1 MSLIPRTVTH
11 ILIIFGLLISNLPA
25 VTLTN
30 SNLPI
35 FVINTNG
42 RTIVDE
48 PRIAAVLGVIYGGEG
63 QRNYLTDGYNHYDG
77 RIEIELRGSSSLW
90 YPKNSYRFEI
100 QNALGEDSSV
110 SLVGLPKEADWIL
123 YAPYENPSQTEP
135 WDDLT
140 MLRNALAYGISNDM
154 GRYASR
160 VRFCELIVNN
170 DYKGL
175 YLLLENIKRDKNR
188 VDIAKMTPADT
199 SGDDLTGGYIIKSDR
214 VDNTSTDGWYSPN
227 GIYYAYVYPKDEEI
241 TSQQKKYIRQYITG
255 FESAMNHSNPADPVT
270 GYPAYIDLDSF
281 VDHFLLNEF
290 CRNIDAYRLSA
301 FFHKDKNGK
310 LCAGPIWDFNLT
322 FGKAWYTTYKDIYIH
337 WEVDHDT
344 YMPDDWPK
352 IPFWWKKLVRQAGF
366 AERAA
371 ERWYELRSG
380 ILDIDSLNSRIDTMV
395 EYIAEARARN
405 SARWPAM
412 GDAVV
417 YANEITYLKNWI
429 RNRIT
434 WIDANIGSLNAIQ
447 PLPSSVIPSAFSLD
461 QNYPNP
467 FNAET
472 RIQFAVPSAERV
484 KLEIINLHGQHIA
497 DLLDKV
503 VESGQYEIGW
513 NAGNIAAGIYFIYLQ
528 AGDFKAVRKLTL
540 LK

>member
-1 MSLIPRTVTH
+1 MLLVTK
-11 ILIIFGLLISNLPA
+11 LES
-25 VTLTN
+25 VTLTD

-42 RTIVDE
+42 QTIVDE
-48 PRIAAVLGVIYGGEG
+48 PRITAQLGVIYNGEG
-63 QRNYLTDGYNHYDG
+63 LRNYLTDPFNNYNG
-77 RIEIELRGSSSLW
+77 QIAIEIRGSSSQS
-90 YPKNSYRFEI
+90 YPKKSYRFEL
-100 QNALGEDSSV
+100 QNDLGEDTSV
-110 SLVGLPKEADWIL
+110 ALVDLPKEADWVL
-123 YAPYENPSQTEP
+123 YAPYADPSYSEP
-135 WDDLT
+135 SDDFT
-140 MLRNALAYGISNDM
+140 MLRNALAYDLSNDM

-160 VRFCELIVNN
+160 VRFCELIINN

-188 VDIAKMTPADT
+188 VNIAKMTPADT
-199 SGDDLTGGYIIKSDR
+199 VGEDLTGGYIIKIDR
-214 VDNTSTDGWYSPN
+214 VDNTSTDGWYSTN
-227 GIYYAYVYPKDEEI
+227 GVFYGYEYPKIDEI
-241 TSQQKKYIRQYITG
+241 TSHQKKYIRQYLNG
-255 FESAMNHSNPADPVT
+255 FENALKGTQPSDPLT

-290 CRNIDAYRLSA
+290 CRNVDAYRLSS
-301 FFHKDKNGK
+301 FYHKDKNGK

-322 FGKAWYTTYKDIYIH
+322 FGKAWYASYKDIYIH

-344 YMPDDWPK
+344 YLPNDSPK
-352 IPFWWKKLVRQAGF
+352 VPFWWKKLSRQAGF
-366 AERAA
+366 ATRAA
-371 ERWYELRSG
+371 ERWTELRTG
-380 ILDIDSLNSRIDTMV
+380 LLDIDSLNSRIDSMA
-395 EYIAEARARN
+395 EYIAEARTRN

-412 GDAVV
+412 GDAIV
-417 YANEITYLKNWI
+417 YASEIVYLKNWI

-447 PLPSSVIPSAFSLD
+447 TVPDADLPAEFSLR

-472 RIQFAVPSAERV
+472 RIQFAIPEAVHV
-484 KLEIINLHGQHIA
+484 KLEIVSCKGQRVA
-497 DLLDKV
+497 KLVDDTLA
-503 VESGQYEIGW
+503 SGSYEIRW
-513 NAGNIAAGIYFIYLQ
+513 NAGRVAAGLYFIYFR